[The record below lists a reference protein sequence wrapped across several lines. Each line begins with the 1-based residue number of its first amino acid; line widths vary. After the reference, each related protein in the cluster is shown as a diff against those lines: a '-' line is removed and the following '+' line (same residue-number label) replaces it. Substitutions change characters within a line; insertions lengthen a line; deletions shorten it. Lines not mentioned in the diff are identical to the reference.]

1 MAELVKIPFSNAEF
15 QALFERPYIAF
26 IGRDWPRAFE
36 EVFTALSAFN
46 FLLANAEIINTG
58 KPVDH
63 KAIFR
68 LPERGISFQF
78 GAEGYRFSKEFSSWA
93 TAEDDGQILLAAQR
107 ALMDGSRAK
116 VASCI
121 ATVGTHIQ
129 PLNKSREEILAPFI
143 PEPFKILMGQRQT
156 RSYATHVLFADGDAV
171 IDFSVG
177 FANGIFLRFSSRF
190 SGHPPFSEILAK
202 VRNDQDALFGILGI
216 EEDTNA

>member
-1 MAELVKIPFSNAEF
+1 MS
-15 QALFERPYIAF
+15 ALTLLLLAVTVV
-26 IGRDWPRAFE
+26 FE
-36 EVFTALSAFN
+36 EVFTALAFN

-78 GAEGYRFSKEFSSWA
+78 GAEGYRFSKEFLSWA
-93 TAEDDGQILLAAQR
+93 TAEDDGQILLAAER
-107 ALMDGSRAK
+107 ALMDGSSAK

-121 ATVGTHIQ
+121 AIVGTHIQ

-143 PEPFKILMGQRQT
+143 PQPFKILMQQRQT
-156 RSYATHVLFADGDAV
+156 RSYATHFMFVDGDAV

-190 SGHPPFSEILAK
+190 NGHPPLSEILAK
-202 VRNDQDALFGILGI
+202 VRSDQDALFGILGI